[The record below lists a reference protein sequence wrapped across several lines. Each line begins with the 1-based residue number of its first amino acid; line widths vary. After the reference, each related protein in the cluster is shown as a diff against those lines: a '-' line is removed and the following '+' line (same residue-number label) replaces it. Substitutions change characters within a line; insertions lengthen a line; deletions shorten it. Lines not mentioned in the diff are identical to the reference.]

1 MINKCAQTTPRVEDQ
16 FARRIMKAASW
27 FAVLYVLSQVF
38 LTWSAYDL
46 RGDYRFSATAD
57 DNGQYEIYWNF
68 DLDTEAISFAVRV
81 NTTGWVGFGLSS
93 NGGMPGSDVV
103 IGWVDHTG
111 KVFFNV

>member
-1 MINKCAQTTPRVEDQ
+1 
-16 FARRIMKAASW
+16 MKAASW

-38 LTWSAYDL
+38 LTWSAHDL

-57 DNGQYEIYWNF
+57 DNGQYGIYWNF
-68 DLDTEAISFAVRV
+68 DLDTETISFAVRV